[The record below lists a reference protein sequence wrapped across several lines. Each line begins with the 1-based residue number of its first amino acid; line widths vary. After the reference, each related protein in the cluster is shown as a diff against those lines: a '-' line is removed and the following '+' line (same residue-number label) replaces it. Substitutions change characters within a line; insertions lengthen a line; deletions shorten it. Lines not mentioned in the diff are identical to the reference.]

1 MREGRLPGRLLRLG
15 IAIVV
20 LVRALGAGD
29 EGSAADHAARGTE
42 SAPAGK
48 RASVPLARA
57 RSGIASLFAGA
68 LLLAA
73 GASLGGAYAAW
84 GEDALTDAGAVAGS
98 SSSAD
103 YTTTDATA
111 DTTTAAT
118 TEPAPVVDPVP
129 DTTTAEIPT
138 TSTPDGTSEAGETD
152 TAPPP
157 VDTSTGGS
165 APTETVPP
173 PASAPGSPGPVLPSK
188 HENRQPESTEGAY
201 PTIWLLRA
209 LPDPTPPAKRLAPG
223 FARELRQVAAAAG
236 VQWWL
241 VLAVVRAR
249 GGDGAVPASSR
260 SLERL
265 ADRLTLLHADIH
277 PRRAVLGL
285 SKGDRTFT
293 DQVMALARYDRA
305 VGLRALVRGLES
317 AKPRLERRILRDERI
332 DIYAGGR
339 ADIAAHR
346 VNVRI
351 LVLVRYLRVTFRQ
364 ATVSSLFTGHRYFAR
379 PGVVSAHMSG
389 LAVDIAGLAWTPIS
403 GHQAPN
409 GLTEKAVK
417 AILLLPAELQPQQ
430 VISLLGLGGP
440 SFPLADHY
448 DHIHIGY

>member
-1 MREGRLPGRLLRLG
+1 
-15 IAIVV
+15 V
-20 LVRALGAGD
+20 L
-29 EGSAADHAARGTE
+29 T
-42 SAPAGK
+42 
-48 RASVPLARA
+48 
-57 RSGIASLFAGA
+57 
-68 LLLAA
+68 
-73 GASLGGAYAAW
+73 
-84 GEDALTDAGAVAGS
+84 
-98 SSSAD
+98 
-103 YTTTDATA
+103 
-111 DTTTAAT
+111 
-118 TEPAPVVDPVP
+118 
-129 DTTTAEIPT
+129 
-138 TSTPDGTSEAGETD
+138 
-152 TAPPP
+152 
-157 VDTSTGGS
+157 
-165 APTETVPP
+165 
-173 PASAPGSPGPVLPSK
+173 SK
-188 HENRQPESTEGAY
+188 HENRPPESSEGTY

-209 LPDPTPPAKRLAPG
+209 LPDPTPPAKRLAPA

-249 GGDGAVPASSR
+249 GGDGAVPASSH

-265 ADRLTLLHADIH
+265 ADRLALLHADIH

-285 SKGDRTFT
+285 SEGDRTFT
-293 DQVMALARYDRA
+293 DQVVALARYDRA

-317 AKPRLERRILRDERI
+317 AKPRLERKILRDERI

-351 LVLVRYLRVTFRQ
+351 LVLIRYLRVTFKQ

-379 PGVVSAHMSG
+379 PGVVSAHISG
-389 LAVDIAGLAWTPIS
+389 LAVDIGGVAWTPIS

-409 GLTEKAVK
+409 GLTERAVK

>member
-20 LVRALGAGD
+20 LVRALGARD
-29 EGSAADHAARGTE
+29 AESTDQGTRE
-42 SAPAGK
+42 PVSAPVGK
-48 RASVPLARA
+48 RASAPLARA
-57 RSGIASLFAGA
+57 RTGIASLVSGIF
-68 LLLAA
+68 LLAA

-84 GEDALTDAGAVAGS
+84 GEDGTADAGAVAES

-103 YTTTDATA
+103 YTTNATA

-118 TEPAPVVDPVP
+118 TDPAPIGDPVP
-129 DTTTAEIPT
+129 ETTTAEVPT
-138 TSTPDGTSEAGETD
+138 TSTPDGTSEAGETNP
-152 TAPPP
+152 TPPP
-157 VDTSTGGS
+157 VDDSTGGS

-173 PASAPGSPGPVLPSK
+173 PASAPGSSGPVLTPK
-188 HENRQPESTEGAY
+188 HENRPPESSEGTY

-209 LPDPTPPAKRLAPG
+209 LPDPTPPAKRLAPA

-236 VQWWL
+236 VQWWI
-241 VLAVVRAR
+241 VLGVVRAR
-249 GGDGAVPASSR
+249 GGDGAVPAGSL

-265 ADRLTLLHADIH
+265 ADRLALLHADTH
-277 PRRAVLGL
+277 PRRAVLRL
-285 SKGDRTFT
+285 SKGDRTFA
-293 DQVMALARYDRA
+293 DQVLALARYDRA
-305 VGLRALVRGLES
+305 VGLRALVRGLEL

-351 LVLVRYLRVTFRQ
+351 LVLIRYLRVTFKQ
-364 ATVSSLFTGHRYFAR
+364 VTVSSLFTGHRFFAR

-389 LAVDIAGLAWTPIS
+389 LAVDIAGVAWTPIS

-448 DHIHIGY
+448 DHIHVGY

>member
-15 IAIVV
+15 IGIVV
-20 LVRALGAGD
+20 LVRALGARD
-29 EGSAADHAARGTE
+29 EESTDQGTREPE
-42 SAPAGK
+42 SAPARK
-48 RASVPLARA
+48 RASAPLARA
-57 RSGIASLFAGA
+57 RTGIASLFAGV

-98 SSSAD
+98 SSSTD
-103 YTTTDATA
+103 DTTTDATA

-118 TEPAPVVDPVP
+118 TEPAPLVDPVP
-129 DTTTAEIPT
+129 ETTTAEIPT
-138 TSTPDGTSEAGETD
+138 TSTPDETAEPGETN
-152 TAPPP
+152 TPP

-173 PASAPGSPGPVLPSK
+173 PASAPGSPGPVLTSK
-188 HENRQPESTEGAY
+188 HKNRPPESSEGTY

-249 GGDGAVPASSR
+249 GGDGAVPASSH

-265 ADRLTLLHADIH
+265 ANRLALLHADIH
-277 PRRAVLGL
+277 PGRAVLRL

-293 DQVMALARYDRA
+293 DQVIALARYDRA

-389 LAVDIAGLAWTPIS
+389 LAVDIAGVAWTSIS

-409 GLTEKAVK
+409 GVTEKAVK

-440 SFPLADHY
+440 SFPLPDHY

>member
-20 LVRALGAGD
+20 LIRALGARPEESTD
-29 EGSAADHAARGTE
+29 QGTRKPE

-48 RASVPLARA
+48 RASAPLARA
-57 RSGIASLFAGA
+57 RTGIAGLVSGIF
-68 LLLAA
+68 LLAA

-84 GEDALTDAGAVAGS
+84 GEDGMADGAAVAES

-103 YTTTDATA
+103 ETTTDATA
-111 DTTTAAT
+111 DTTPAVT

-129 DTTTAEIPT
+129 ETTTAEIPT
-138 TSTPDGTSEAGETD
+138 TSTPDETSEAGETN
-152 TAPPP
+152 TTPPP
-157 VDTSTGGS
+157 VDTYTGGS

-173 PASAPGSPGPVLPSK
+173 PASAPASSGPVLTSK
-188 HENRQPESTEGAY
+188 HENRPAESSEGTY

-209 LPDPTPPAKRLAPG
+209 LPDPTPPAKRLAPA

-236 VQWWL
+236 VQWSI

-249 GGDGAVPASSR
+249 GGDGAVPAGSH

-265 ADRLTLLHADIH
+265 ADRLALLHAHNH
-277 PRRAVLGL
+277 PRRAVLRL
-285 SKGDRTFT
+285 SKGDRTLA

-305 VGLRALVRGLES
+305 VGLRALVLGLES

-351 LVLVRYLRVTFRQ
+351 LVLIRYLRVTFKQ

-389 LAVDIAGLAWTPIS
+389 LAVDIAGVAWTPIS
-403 GHQAPN
+403 GHQEPN
-409 GLTEKAVK
+409 GLTERAVK

>member
-20 LVRALGAGD
+20 LVRALGARD
-29 EGSAADHAARGTE
+29 EESTDQGTREPE
-42 SAPAGK
+42 SAPARK
-48 RASVPLARA
+48 RASAPLARA
-57 RSGIASLFAGA
+57 RTGIASLFAGV

-98 SSSAD
+98 SSSTD
-103 YTTTDATA
+103 DTTTDATA

-118 TEPAPVVDPVP
+118 TEPAPLVDPVP
-129 DTTTAEIPT
+129 ETTTAEIPT
-138 TSTPDGTSEAGETD
+138 TSTPDETAEPGETN
-152 TAPPP
+152 TTPP

-173 PASAPGSPGPVLPSK
+173 PASAPGSPGPVLTSK
-188 HENRQPESTEGAY
+188 HKNRPPESSEGTY

-249 GGDGAVPASSR
+249 GGDGAVPASSH

-265 ADRLTLLHADIH
+265 ANRLALLHADIH
-277 PRRAVLGL
+277 PGRAVLRL

-293 DQVMALARYDRA
+293 DQVIALARYDRA

-389 LAVDIAGLAWTPIS
+389 LAVDIAGVAWTSIS

-409 GLTEKAVK
+409 GVTEKAVK

-440 SFPLADHY
+440 SFPLPDHY

>member
-20 LVRALGAGD
+20 LVRALGARD
-29 EGSAADHAARGTE
+29 EESTDQGTREPE
-42 SAPAGK
+42 SAPARK
-48 RASVPLARA
+48 RASAPLARA
-57 RSGIASLFAGA
+57 RTGIASLFAGV

-98 SSSAD
+98 SSSTD
-103 YTTTDATA
+103 DTTTDATA

-118 TEPAPVVDPVP
+118 TEPAPLVDPVP
-129 DTTTAEIPT
+129 ETTTAEIPT
-138 TSTPDGTSEAGETD
+138 TSTPDETAEPGETN
-152 TAPPP
+152 TTPP

-173 PASAPGSPGPVLPSK
+173 PASAPGSPGPVLTSK
-188 HENRQPESTEGAY
+188 HKNRPPESSEGTY

-249 GGDGAVPASSR
+249 GGDGAVPASSH

-265 ADRLTLLHADIH
+265 ADRLSRLHASAH
-277 PRRAVLGL
+277 PRKAIFRL
-285 SKGDRTFT
+285 SGHDRTFT
-293 DQVMALARYDRA
+293 DQVLALARYDRA

-389 LAVDIAGLAWTPIS
+389 LAVDIAGVAWTSIS

-409 GLTEKAVK
+409 GVTEKAVK

>member
-20 LVRALGAGD
+20 LVRALGARD
-29 EGSAADHAARGTE
+29 EESTDQGTREPE
-42 SAPAGK
+42 SAPARK
-48 RASVPLARA
+48 RASAPLARA
-57 RSGIASLFAGA
+57 RTGIAGLVSGVF
-68 LLLAA
+68 LLAA

-84 GEDALTDAGAVAGS
+84 GEDGTVDAAAVADS
-98 SSSAD
+98 SSLAD

-118 TEPAPVVDPVP
+118 TEPAPVADPVP
-129 DTTTAEIPT
+129 ETTTAEIPT
-138 TSTPDGTSEAGETD
+138 TSTPDETAEPGETN
-152 TAPPP
+152 
-157 VDTSTGGS
+157 TGGS
-165 APTETVPP
+165 APAETVLP
-173 PASAPGSPGPVLPSK
+173 PASAPGSPVPVLTSK
-188 HENRQPESTEGAY
+188 HENRPAESSEGTY

-209 LPDPTPPAKRLAPG
+209 LPDPTPPAKRLAPA

-249 GGDGAVPASSR
+249 GGDGAVPASSH

-265 ADRLTLLHADIH
+265 ANRLALLHADIH
-277 PRRAVLGL
+277 PRRAVLRL

-293 DQVMALARYDRA
+293 DQVLALARYDRA

-351 LVLVRYLRVTFRQ
+351 LVLIRYLRVTFKQ

-389 LAVDIAGLAWTPIS
+389 LAVDIAGVAWTPIS

-409 GLTEKAVK
+409 GLTERAVK

>member
-20 LVRALGAGD
+20 LVRALGARD
-29 EGSAADHAARGTE
+29 EESTDQGRRELE

-48 RASVPLARA
+48 RASAPLARA
-57 RSGIASLFAGA
+57 RTGIAGLVSGIF
-68 LLLAA
+68 LLAA

-84 GEDALTDAGAVAGS
+84 GEDGMADAAAVADS

-111 DTTTAAT
+111 GTTTAAT

-129 DTTTAEIPT
+129 ETTTAEIPT
-138 TSTPDGTSEAGETD
+138 TSTPDETAEPGET
-152 TAPPP
+152 TMPPP

-165 APTETVPP
+165 APTETVPFP
-173 PASAPGSPGPVLPSK
+173 TSALGSPGPVLTSK
-188 HENRQPESTEGAY
+188 HENRPPESSEGTY

-209 LPDPTPPAKRLAPG
+209 LPDPTPPAKRLAPA

-249 GGDGAVPASSR
+249 GGDGAVPASSH

-265 ADRLTLLHADIH
+265 ADRLALLHADIH

-285 SKGDRTFT
+285 SEGDRTFT
-293 DQVMALARYDRA
+293 DQVVALARYDRA

-317 AKPRLERRILRDERI
+317 AKPRLERKILRDERI

-351 LVLVRYLRVTFRQ
+351 LVLIRYLRVTFKQ

-389 LAVDIAGLAWTPIS
+389 LAVDIAGVAWTPIS

-409 GLTEKAVK
+409 GLTERAVK

>member
-15 IAIVV
+15 IGIVV
-20 LVRALGAGD
+20 LVRALGARD
-29 EGSAADHAARGTE
+29 EESTDQGTREPE
-42 SAPAGK
+42 SAPARK
-48 RASVPLARA
+48 RASAPLARA
-57 RSGIASLFAGA
+57 RTGIASLFAGV

-98 SSSAD
+98 SSSTD
-103 YTTTDATA
+103 DTTTDATA

-118 TEPAPVVDPVP
+118 TEPAPLVDPVP
-129 DTTTAEIPT
+129 ETTTAEIPT
-138 TSTPDGTSEAGETD
+138 TSTPDETAEPGETN
-152 TAPPP
+152 TTPP

-173 PASAPGSPGPVLPSK
+173 PASAPGSPGPVLTSK
-188 HENRQPESTEGAY
+188 HKNRPPESSEGTY

-249 GGDGAVPASSR
+249 GGVGAVPAGSH

-265 ADRLTLLHADIH
+265 ANRLALLHADIH
-277 PRRAVLGL
+277 PRRAVLRL
-285 SKGDRTFT
+285 SKGDRTLA

-389 LAVDIAGLAWTPIS
+389 LAVDIAGVAWTPIS

>member
-1 MREGRLPGRLLRLG
+1 MREGRLSGRLLRLG

-20 LVRALGAGD
+20 LVRALGA
-29 EGSAADHAARGTE
+29 RGEESSDQRTREPE
-42 SAPAGK
+42 SAPARK
-48 RASVPLARA
+48 RASAPLARA
-57 RSGIASLFAGA
+57 RTGIASLFAGV

-98 SSSAD
+98 SSSTD
-103 YTTTDATA
+103 DTTTDATA

-118 TEPAPVVDPVP
+118 TEPAPLVDPVP
-129 DTTTAEIPT
+129 ETTTAEIPT
-138 TSTPDGTSEAGETD
+138 TSTPDETAEPGETN
-152 TAPPP
+152 TTPP

-173 PASAPGSPGPVLPSK
+173 PASAPGSPGPVLTSK
-188 HENRQPESTEGAY
+188 HENRPPESSEGTY

-209 LPDPTPPAKRLAPG
+209 LPDPTPPAKRLAPA

-249 GGDGAVPASSR
+249 GGDRAVPAGSHSI
-260 SLERL
+260 ERL
-265 ADRLTLLHADIH
+265 ANRLALLHADIH
-277 PRRAVLGL
+277 PRRAVLRL

-293 DQVMALARYDRA
+293 DQVLALARYDRA

-389 LAVDIAGLAWTPIS
+389 LAVDIAGVAWTPIS

-409 GLTEKAVK
+409 GLTERAVK

-440 SFPLADHY
+440 SFPLPDHY

>member
-15 IAIVV
+15 IGIVV
-20 LVRALGAGD
+20 LVRALGARD
-29 EGSAADHAARGTE
+29 EESTDQGTREPE
-42 SAPAGK
+42 SAPARK
-48 RASVPLARA
+48 RASAPLARA
-57 RSGIASLFAGA
+57 RTGIASLFAGV

-98 SSSAD
+98 SSSTD
-103 YTTTDATA
+103 DTTTDATA

-118 TEPAPVVDPVP
+118 TEPAPLVDPVP
-129 DTTTAEIPT
+129 ETTTAEIPT
-138 TSTPDGTSEAGETD
+138 TSTPDETAEPGETN
-152 TAPPP
+152 TTPP

-173 PASAPGSPGPVLPSK
+173 PASAPGSPGPVLTSK
-188 HENRQPESTEGAY
+188 HKNRPPESSEGTY

-249 GGDGAVPASSR
+249 GGDGAVPASSH

-265 ADRLTLLHADIH
+265 ANRLALLHADIH
-277 PRRAVLGL
+277 PGRAVLRL

-293 DQVMALARYDRA
+293 DQVIALARYDRA

-389 LAVDIAGLAWTPIS
+389 LAVDIAGVAWTSIS

-409 GLTEKAVK
+409 GVTEKAVK

-440 SFPLADHY
+440 SFPLPDHY

>member
-20 LVRALGAGD
+20 LVRALGARD
-29 EGSAADHAARGTE
+29 EESAADHAARGTE

-57 RSGIASLFAGA
+57 RTGIASLFAGV

-103 YTTTDATA
+103 YTTTDAAA
-111 DTTTAAT
+111 DTTTSAT

-138 TSTPDGTSEAGETD
+138 TITPDGTSEAGETN
-152 TAPPP
+152 TALPP

-165 APTETVPP
+165 APTETV
-173 PASAPGSPGPVLPSK
+173 
-188 HENRQPESTEGAY
+188 
-201 PTIWLLRA
+201 
-209 LPDPTPPAKRLAPG
+209 TPPAKRLAPG

-236 VQWWL
+236 VQWWI

-249 GGDGAVPASSR
+249 GGDGAVPAGSLP
-260 SLERL
+260 LERL

-351 LVLVRYLRVTFRQ
+351 LVLIRYLRVTFRQ
-364 ATVSSLFTGHRYFAR
+364 A
-379 PGVVSAHMSG
+379 
-389 LAVDIAGLAWTPIS
+389 
-403 GHQAPN
+403 
-409 GLTEKAVK
+409 
-417 AILLLPAELQPQQ
+417 
-430 VISLLGLGGP
+430 
-440 SFPLADHY
+440 
-448 DHIHIGY
+448 

>member
-20 LVRALGAGD
+20 LVRALGARD
-29 EGSAADHAARGTE
+29 EESTDHGRRELE

-48 RASVPLARA
+48 RASAPLARVRTGIA
-57 RSGIASLFAGA
+57 GLVSGIF
-68 LLLAA
+68 LLAA

-84 GEDALTDAGAVAGS
+84 GEDGMADAAAVADS

-118 TEPAPVVDPVP
+118 TEPAPVVDPVSE
-129 DTTTAEIPT
+129 TTTAEIPT
-138 TSTPDGTSEAGETD
+138 TSTPDETAEPGET
-152 TAPPP
+152 TTPPP

-173 PASAPGSPGPVLPSK
+173 PASAPGSPGPVLTSK
-188 HENRQPESTEGAY
+188 HENRPPESSEGTY

-209 LPDPTPPAKRLAPG
+209 LPDPTPPAKRLAPA

-241 VLAVVRAR
+241 ALAVVRAR
-249 GGDGAVPASSR
+249 GGDGAVPASSH

-265 ADRLTLLHADIH
+265 ADRLALLHADIH
-277 PRRAVLGL
+277 PRKAVLRL
-285 SKGDRTFT
+285 SEGDRTFT
-293 DQVMALARYDRA
+293 DQVLALARYDRA

-351 LVLVRYLRVTFRQ
+351 LVLIRYLRVTFKQ

-389 LAVDIAGLAWTPIS
+389 LAVDIAGVAWTPIS

-409 GLTEKAVK
+409 GLTERAVK

>member
-15 IAIVV
+15 IGIVV
-20 LVRALGAGD
+20 LVRALGARD
-29 EGSAADHAARGTE
+29 EESTDQGTREPE
-42 SAPAGK
+42 SAPARK
-48 RASVPLARA
+48 RASAPLARA
-57 RSGIASLFAGA
+57 RTGIASLFAGV

-98 SSSAD
+98 SSSTD
-103 YTTTDATA
+103 DTTTDATA

-118 TEPAPVVDPVP
+118 TEPAPLVDPVP
-129 DTTTAEIPT
+129 ETTTAEIPT
-138 TSTPDGTSEAGETD
+138 TSTPDETAEPGETN
-152 TAPPP
+152 TTPP

-173 PASAPGSPGPVLPSK
+173 PASAPGSPGPVLTSK
-188 HENRQPESTEGAY
+188 HENRPPESSEGTY

-249 GGDGAVPASSR
+249 GGDGAVPASSH

-265 ADRLTLLHADIH
+265 ANRLALLHADIH
-277 PRRAVLGL
+277 PGRAVLRL

-293 DQVMALARYDRA
+293 DQVIALARYDRA

-389 LAVDIAGLAWTPIS
+389 LAVDIAGVAWTSIS

-409 GLTEKAVK
+409 GVTEKAVK

>member
-15 IAIVV
+15 IGIVV
-20 LVRALGAGD
+20 LVRALGAQD
-29 EGSAADHAARGTE
+29 EESTDQGTREPE
-42 SAPAGK
+42 SAPARK
-48 RASVPLARA
+48 RASAPLARA
-57 RSGIASLFAGA
+57 RTGIASLFAGV

-98 SSSAD
+98 SSSTD
-103 YTTTDATA
+103 DTTTDATA

-129 DTTTAEIPT
+129 ETTTAEIPT
-138 TSTPDGTSEAGETD
+138 TSTPDETAEPGETN
-152 TAPPP
+152 TTPP

-173 PASAPGSPGPVLPSK
+173 PASAPGSPGPVLTSK
-188 HENRQPESTEGAY
+188 HKNRPPESSEGTY

-249 GGDGAVPASSR
+249 GGDGAVPASSH

-265 ADRLTLLHADIH
+265 ANRLALLHADIH
-277 PRRAVLGL
+277 PGRAVLRL

-293 DQVMALARYDRA
+293 DQVIALARYDRA

-389 LAVDIAGLAWTPIS
+389 LAVDIAGVAWTSIS

-409 GLTEKAVK
+409 GVTEKAVK

-440 SFPLADHY
+440 SFPLPDHY

>member
-20 LVRALGAGD
+20 LVRALGARD
-29 EGSAADHAARGTE
+29 EESAADHAARGTE

-57 RSGIASLFAGA
+57 RTGIASLFAGV

-103 YTTTDATA
+103 YTTTDA
-111 DTTTAAT
+111 AA
-118 TEPAPVVDPVP
+118 

-138 TSTPDGTSEAGETD
+138 TITPDGTSEAGETN
-152 TAPPP
+152 TALPP

-173 PASAPGSPGPVLPSK
+173 PASAPGSPGPVLTSK
-188 HENRQPESTEGAY
+188 HGNRQPESTEGAY

-236 VQWWL
+236 VQWWI

-249 GGDGAVPASSR
+249 GGDGAVPAGSLP
-260 SLERL
+260 LERL

-351 LVLVRYLRVTFRQ
+351 LVLIRYLRVTFRQ

-389 LAVDIAGLAWTPIS
+389 LAVDIAGVAWTPIS

-409 GLTEKAVK
+409 GVTEKAV
-417 AILLLPAELQPQQ
+417 
-430 VISLLGLGGP
+430 
-440 SFPLADHY
+440 
-448 DHIHIGY
+448 

>member
-15 IAIVV
+15 IGIVV
-20 LVRALGAGD
+20 LVRALGARD
-29 EGSAADHAARGTE
+29 EESTDQGTREPE
-42 SAPAGK
+42 SAPARK
-48 RASVPLARA
+48 RASAPLARA
-57 RSGIASLFAGA
+57 RTGIASLFAGV

-98 SSSAD
+98 SSSTD
-103 YTTTDATA
+103 DTTTDATA

-118 TEPAPVVDPVP
+118 TEPAPLVDPVP
-129 DTTTAEIPT
+129 ETTMAEIPT
-138 TSTPDGTSEAGETD
+138 TSTPDETAEPGETN
-152 TAPPP
+152 TTPP

-173 PASAPGSPGPVLPSK
+173 PASAPGSPGPVLTSK
-188 HENRQPESTEGAY
+188 HKNRPPESSEGTY

-249 GGDGAVPASSR
+249 GGDGAVPASSH

-265 ADRLTLLHADIH
+265 ANRLALLHADIH
-277 PRRAVLGL
+277 PGRAVLRL

-293 DQVMALARYDRA
+293 DQVIALARYDRA

-389 LAVDIAGLAWTPIS
+389 LAVDIAGVAWTSIS

-409 GLTEKAVK
+409 GVTEKAVK

>member
-20 LVRALGAGD
+20 LVRALGARD
-29 EGSAADHAARGTE
+29 EESTDQGRRELE

-48 RASVPLARA
+48 RASAPLARA
-57 RSGIASLFAGA
+57 RTGIAGLVSGIF
-68 LLLAA
+68 LLAA

-84 GEDALTDAGAVAGS
+84 GEDGMADAAAVADS

-111 DTTTAAT
+111 DTPTAAT

-129 DTTTAEIPT
+129 ETTTAEIPT
-138 TSTPDGTSEAGETD
+138 TSTPDETAEPGET
-152 TAPPP
+152 TTPPP

-173 PASAPGSPGPVLPSK
+173 PASTPGSSGPVLTSK
-188 HENRQPESTEGAY
+188 HENRPPESSEGTY

-209 LPDPTPPAKRLAPG
+209 LPDPTPPAKRLAPA

-241 VLAVVRAR
+241 ALAVVRAR
-249 GGDGAVPASSR
+249 GGDGAVPASFH

-265 ADRLTLLHADIH
+265 AERLALLHADIH
-277 PRRAVLGL
+277 PRRAVLRL
-285 SKGDRTFT
+285 SKGDRTLAG
-293 DQVMALARYDRA
+293 QVLALARYDRA

-317 AKPRLERRILRDERI
+317 AQPRLERRILRDARI

-351 LVLVRYLRVTFRQ
+351 LVLIRYLRVTFKQ

-389 LAVDIAGLAWTPIS
+389 LAVDIAGVAWTPIS

-409 GLTEKAVK
+409 GLTERAVK

>member
-20 LVRALGAGD
+20 LVRALGARD
-29 EGSAADHAARGTE
+29 EERMDQGTREPE
-42 SAPAGK
+42 SARAGK
-48 RASVPLARA
+48 RASAPLARA
-57 RSGIASLFAGA
+57 RAGIAGLVSGVF
-68 LLLAA
+68 LLAA

-84 GEDALTDAGAVAGS
+84 GEDGTVDAAAVAES
-98 SSSAD
+98 SSSAE

-118 TEPAPVVDPVP
+118 TEPAPVEDPVP
-129 DTTTAEIPT
+129 ETTTAEIPT
-138 TSTPDGTSEAGETD
+138 TSTPDGTSEAGET
-152 TAPPP
+152 TPTPPP

-173 PASAPGSPGPVLPSK
+173 SASAPGSPGPVLASK
-188 HENRQPESTEGAY
+188 HENRPPESSEGTY

-209 LPDPTPPAKRLAPG
+209 LPDPTPPAKRLAPA

-236 VQWWL
+236 VKWWI
-241 VLAVVRAR
+241 VLAVVRGR
-249 GGDGAVPASSR
+249 GGDGAVPAGSR

-265 ADRLTLLHADIH
+265 ANRLARLDAHTHPRKATFRLTGH
-277 PRRAVLGL
+277 
-285 SKGDRTFT
+285 DRTFT

-317 AKPRLERRILRDERI
+317 AKPRLERKILRDERI

-351 LVLVRYLRVTFRQ
+351 LVLIRYLRVTFRQ
-364 ATVSSLFTGHRYFAR
+364 ATVSSLFTGHRFFAR

-389 LAVDIAGLAWTPIS
+389 LAVDIAGVAWTPIS

>member
-15 IAIVV
+15 IGIVV
-20 LVRALGAGD
+20 LVRALGARD
-29 EGSAADHAARGTE
+29 EESTDLGTREPE
-42 SAPAGK
+42 SAPARK
-48 RASVPLARA
+48 RASAPLARA
-57 RSGIASLFAGA
+57 RTGIASLFAGV

-98 SSSAD
+98 SSSTD
-103 YTTTDATA
+103 DTTTDATA

-129 DTTTAEIPT
+129 ETTTAEIPT
-138 TSTPDGTSEAGETD
+138 TSTPDETSEAGETN
-152 TAPPP
+152 TSPPP
-157 VDTSTGGS
+157 VDNSTGGS

-173 PASAPGSPGPVLPSK
+173 PASAPGSPGPVLTSK
-188 HENRQPESTEGAY
+188 HENRPPESSEGTY

-249 GGDGAVPASSR
+249 GGDGVVPAGSH

-265 ADRLTLLHADIH
+265 ADRLSRLHASAH
-277 PRRAVLGL
+277 PRKAIFRL
-285 SKGDRTFT
+285 SGHDRTFT
-293 DQVMALARYDRA
+293 DQVLALARYDRA

-351 LVLVRYLRVTFRQ
+351 LVLIRYLRVTFRQ

-389 LAVDIAGLAWTPIS
+389 LAVDIGGVAWTPIS
-403 GHQAPN
+403 GHQEPN
-409 GLTEKAVK
+409 GLTERAVK

>member
-15 IAIVV
+15 IGIVV
-20 LVRALGAGD
+20 LVRALGARD
-29 EGSAADHAARGTE
+29 EESTDQGTREPE
-42 SAPAGK
+42 SAPARK
-48 RASVPLARA
+48 RASAPLARA
-57 RSGIASLFAGA
+57 RTGIASLFAGV

-98 SSSAD
+98 SSSTD
-103 YTTTDATA
+103 DTTTDATA

-118 TEPAPVVDPVP
+118 TEPAPLVDPVP
-129 DTTTAEIPT
+129 ETTTAEIPT
-138 TSTPDGTSEAGETD
+138 TSTPDETAEPGETN
-152 TAPPP
+152 TTPP

-173 PASAPGSPGPVLPSK
+173 PASAPGSPGPVLTSK
-188 HENRQPESTEGAY
+188 HENRPPESSEGTY

-249 GGDGAVPASSR
+249 GGDGAVPANSH

-265 ADRLTLLHADIH
+265 ANRLALLHADIH
-277 PRRAVLGL
+277 PGRAVLRL

-293 DQVMALARYDRA
+293 DQVIALARYDRA

-389 LAVDIAGLAWTPIS
+389 LAVDIAGVAWTSIS

-409 GLTEKAVK
+409 GVTEKAVK

-440 SFPLADHY
+440 SFPLPDHY

>member
-15 IAIVV
+15 IGIVV
-20 LVRALGAGD
+20 LVRALGARD
-29 EGSAADHAARGTE
+29 EESTDQGTREPE
-42 SAPAGK
+42 SAPARK
-48 RASVPLARA
+48 RASAPLARA
-57 RSGIASLFAGA
+57 RTGIASLFAGV

-98 SSSAD
+98 SSSTD
-103 YTTTDATA
+103 DTTTDATA

-118 TEPAPVVDPVP
+118 TEPAPLVDPVP
-129 DTTTAEIPT
+129 ETTTAEIPT
-138 TSTPDGTSEAGETD
+138 TSTPDETAEPGETN
-152 TAPPP
+152 TTPP

-173 PASAPGSPGPVLPSK
+173 PASAPGSPGPVLTSK
-188 HENRQPESTEGAY
+188 HKNRPPESSEGTY

-249 GGDGAVPASSR
+249 GGDGAVPASSH

-265 ADRLTLLHADIH
+265 ANRLALLHADIH
-277 PRRAVLGL
+277 PGRAVLRL

-293 DQVMALARYDRA
+293 DQVIALARYDRA

-389 LAVDIAGLAWTPIS
+389 LAVDIAGVAWTPII

-409 GLTEKAVK
+409 GVTEKAVK

>member
-20 LVRALGAGD
+20 LARTLGARD
-29 EGSAADHAARGTE
+29 EETTDQGTRERE
-42 SAPAGK
+42 SALDGKPTPA
-48 RASVPLARA
+48 PLARA
-57 RSGIASLFAGA
+57 RTGIAGLVSGIF
-68 LLLAA
+68 LLAA

-84 GEDALTDAGAVAGS
+84 GEDGTAGAAAAAGS
-98 SSSAD
+98 SLSTD
-103 YTTTDATA
+103 VTTTDASA

-118 TEPAPVVDPVP
+118 TEPAPVEDPVP
-129 DTTTAEIPT
+129 ETTTAEIPT
-138 TSTPDGTSEAGETD
+138 TSTPDGTSDAGET
-152 TAPPP
+152 TTEPPP
-157 VDTSTGGS
+157 ADTSGDS

-173 PASAPGSPGPVLPSK
+173 PATAPGVPAPVLTSK
-188 HENRQPESTEGAY
+188 HESRPPETNEGAY
-201 PTIWLLRA
+201 PTIWLQRA
-209 LPDPTPPAKRLAPG
+209 LPDPTPPAKRLAPT

-236 VQWWL
+236 LRWWI

-249 GGDGAVPASSR
+249 GGDGAVPAGTH

-265 ADRLTLLHADIH
+265 ANRLARLDADTHPVKAIFRLSGRDRDL
-277 PRRAVLGL
+277 
-285 SKGDRTFT
+285 T

-332 DIYAGGR
+332 NIYAGGR

-346 VNVRI
+346 IDVRI
-351 LVLVRYLRVTFRQ
+351 LVLIRYLRVTFRQ
-364 ATVSSLFTGHRYFAR
+364 ATVSSLFTGHRFFAR

-389 LAVDIAGLAWTPIS
+389 LAVDIAEVAWTPIA

-409 GLTEKAVK
+409 GLTERAVK

>member
-15 IAIVV
+15 IGIVV
-20 LVRALGAGD
+20 LVRALGARD
-29 EGSAADHAARGTE
+29 EESTDQGTREPE
-42 SAPAGK
+42 SAPARK
-48 RASVPLARA
+48 RASAPLARA
-57 RSGIASLFAGA
+57 RTGIASLFAGV

-98 SSSAD
+98 SSSTD
-103 YTTTDATA
+103 DTTTDATA

-118 TEPAPVVDPVP
+118 TEPAPLVDPVP
-129 DTTTAEIPT
+129 ETTTAEIPT
-138 TSTPDGTSEAGETD
+138 TSTPDETAEPGETN
-152 TAPPP
+152 TTPP

-173 PASAPGSPGPVLPSK
+173 PASAPGSPGPVLTSK
-188 HENRQPESTEGAY
+188 HENRPPESSEGTY

-249 GGDGAVPASSR
+249 GGDGAVPASSH

-265 ADRLTLLHADIH
+265 ANRLALLHADIH
-277 PRRAVLGL
+277 PGRAVLRL

-293 DQVMALARYDRA
+293 DQVIALARYDRA

-389 LAVDIAGLAWTPIS
+389 LAVDIAGVAWTSIS

-409 GLTEKAVK
+409 GVTEKAVK

-440 SFPLADHY
+440 SFPLPDHY

>member
-15 IAIVV
+15 IGIVV
-20 LVRALGAGD
+20 LVRALGARD
-29 EGSAADHAARGTE
+29 EESTDQGTREPE
-42 SAPAGK
+42 SAPARK
-48 RASVPLARA
+48 RASAPLARA
-57 RSGIASLFAGA
+57 RTGIASLFAGV

-98 SSSAD
+98 SSSTD
-103 YTTTDATA
+103 DTTTDATA

-118 TEPAPVVDPVP
+118 TEPAPLVDPVP
-129 DTTTAEIPT
+129 ETTTAEIPT
-138 TSTPDGTSEAGETD
+138 TSTPDETAEPGETN
-152 TAPPP
+152 TTPP

-173 PASAPGSPGPVLPSK
+173 PASAPGSPGPVLTSK
-188 HENRQPESTEGAY
+188 HENRPPESSEGTY

-249 GGDGAVPASSR
+249 GGDGAVPASSH

-265 ADRLTLLHADIH
+265 ANRLALLHADIH
-277 PRRAVLGL
+277 PGRAVLRL

-293 DQVMALARYDRA
+293 DQVIALARYDRA

-389 LAVDIAGLAWTPIS
+389 LAVDIAGVAWTPIS

-409 GLTEKAVK
+409 GVTEKAVK

>member
-15 IAIVV
+15 IGIVV
-20 LVRALGAGD
+20 LVRALGARD
-29 EGSAADHAARGTE
+29 EESTDQGTREPE
-42 SAPAGK
+42 SAPARK
-48 RASVPLARA
+48 RASAPLARA
-57 RSGIASLFAGA
+57 RTGIASLFAGV

-98 SSSAD
+98 SSSTD
-103 YTTTDATA
+103 DTTTDATA

-118 TEPAPVVDPVP
+118 TEPAPLVDPVP
-129 DTTTAEIPT
+129 ETTTAEIPT
-138 TSTPDGTSEAGETD
+138 TSTPDETAEPGETN
-152 TAPPP
+152 TTPP

-173 PASAPGSPGPVLPSK
+173 PASAPGSPGPVLTSK
-188 HENRQPESTEGAY
+188 HKNRPPESSEGTY

-249 GGDGAVPASSR
+249 GGDGAVPASSH

-265 ADRLTLLHADIH
+265 ANRLALLHADIH
-277 PRRAVLGL
+277 PGRAVLRL

-293 DQVMALARYDRA
+293 DQVIALARYDRA

-389 LAVDIAGLAWTPIS
+389 LAVDIAGVAWTPIS

-409 GLTEKAVK
+409 GLTERAVK

-440 SFPLADHY
+440 SFPLPDHY

>member
-20 LVRALGAGD
+20 LVRALGARD
-29 EGSAADHAARGTE
+29 EEGTDQGGREPE
-42 SAPAGK
+42 SASARK
-48 RASVPLARA
+48 RPSAPLARA
-57 RSGIASLFAGA
+57 RTGIAGLVSGVF
-68 LLLAA
+68 LLAA

-84 GEDALTDAGAVAGS
+84 GEDGVADAAAVADS

-129 DTTTAEIPT
+129 ETTTAEIPT
-138 TSTPDGTSEAGETD
+138 TSTPDETSEAGETN
-152 TAPPP
+152 TPPPP

-173 PASAPGSPGPVLPSK
+173 PASASGAPGPVLTSK
-188 HENRQPESTEGAY
+188 HENRPAESSEGTY

-209 LPDPTPPAKRLAPG
+209 LPDPTPPAKRLAPA

-249 GGDGAVPASSR
+249 GGDGAVPASSH

-265 ADRLTLLHADIH
+265 ANRLALLHADIH
-277 PRRAVLGL
+277 PRRAVLRL
-285 SKGDRTFT
+285 SKGDRTLAG
-293 DQVMALARYDRA
+293 QVLALARYDRA

-332 DIYAGGR
+332 DVYAGGR

-351 LVLVRYLRVTFRQ
+351 LVLIRYLRVTFKQ

-389 LAVDIAGLAWTPIS
+389 LAVDIAGVAWTPIS

-409 GLTEKAVK
+409 GLTERAVK

>member
-1 MREGRLPGRLLRLG
+1 
-15 IAIVV
+15 V
-20 LVRALGAGD
+20 L
-29 EGSAADHAARGTE
+29 T
-42 SAPAGK
+42 
-48 RASVPLARA
+48 
-57 RSGIASLFAGA
+57 
-68 LLLAA
+68 
-73 GASLGGAYAAW
+73 
-84 GEDALTDAGAVAGS
+84 
-98 SSSAD
+98 
-103 YTTTDATA
+103 
-111 DTTTAAT
+111 
-118 TEPAPVVDPVP
+118 
-129 DTTTAEIPT
+129 
-138 TSTPDGTSEAGETD
+138 
-152 TAPPP
+152 
-157 VDTSTGGS
+157 
-165 APTETVPP
+165 
-173 PASAPGSPGPVLPSK
+173 SK
-188 HENRQPESTEGAY
+188 HENRPAESSEGTY

-209 LPDPTPPAKRLAPG
+209 LPDPTPPAKRLAPA

-249 GGDGAVPASSR
+249 GGDGAVPASSH

-265 ADRLTLLHADIH
+265 ANRLALLHADIH
-277 PRRAVLGL
+277 PRRAVLRL

-293 DQVMALARYDRA
+293 DQVLALARYDRA

-317 AKPRLERRILRDERI
+317 SKPRLERRILRDERI
-332 DIYAGGR
+332 EIYAGGR

-351 LVLVRYLRVTFRQ
+351 LVLIRYLRVTFKQ

-389 LAVDIAGLAWTPIS
+389 LAVDIAGVAWTPIS

-409 GLTEKAVK
+409 GLTERAVK